1 LHLGPL
7 EEVMKSGLSI
17 RKAAL
22 KSQEDVQRAQVM
34 AQETGQQ
41 QPEPINLLVALL
53 DTDQAVIR
61 ALLS

>member
-1 LHLGPL
+1 
-7 EEVMKSGLSI
+7 MKSGLSI